1 MNEVSK
7 LGSKIEFSVLILNLL
22 VLPSNILT
30 RISLDVFKFNGILN
44 RYRQTWS
51 YEIQIHVINYQDWS
65 MYNLSLQN
73 QYVLSQICKEK

>member
-30 RISLDVFKFNGILN
+30 RISLDVLKFNGILN
-44 RYRQTWS
+44 RYRKT
-51 YEIQIHVINYQDWS
+51 
-65 MYNLSLQN
+65 
-73 QYVLSQICKEK
+73 

>member
-7 LGSKIEFSVLILNLL
+7 IGSKIEFSVLILNLL

-44 RYRQTWS
+44 RYRQT
-51 YEIQIHVINYQDWS
+51 
-65 MYNLSLQN
+65 
-73 QYVLSQICKEK
+73 

>member
-30 RISLDVFKFNGILN
+30 RIFSDVFKFNGILN
-44 RYRQTWS
+44 R
-51 YEIQIHVINYQDWS
+51 
-65 MYNLSLQN
+65 
-73 QYVLSQICKEK
+73 

>member
-22 VLPSNILT
+22 VLPSNIFT

-44 RYRQTWS
+44 RYRQT
-51 YEIQIHVINYQDWS
+51 
-65 MYNLSLQN
+65 
-73 QYVLSQICKEK
+73 